1 MIGHQRLEILV
12 AGHLLNSTKYPN
24 LHVQEQNNMVCNL
37 MTFAWKTKQ
46 KQKVDRWIDLV
57 KTVYF
62 SQQIC

>member
-12 AGHLLNSTKYPN
+12 AGHLLNSTKCTN

-57 KTVYF
+57 NTVYF
-62 SQQIC
+62 SQPIC